1 MFMYTNTK
9 YDECVFR
16 GQLFWIFFCFCFY
29 FVASVSQYTHLV
41 LFVSIKPAATTASK
55 LFLVLI
61 SQSKTTFFF
70 VFCFFLPGPVLVSTL
85 PD

>member
-9 YDECVFR
+9 EYDECVFR
-16 GQLFWIFFCFCFY
+16 KQLFLFFY

-41 LFVSIKPAATTASK
+41 LFVSIKPVATTASK
-55 LFLVLI
+55 LFLVLV
-61 SQSKTTFFF
+61 SQCKTTFFF
-70 VFCFFLPGPVLVSTL
+70 FFTWSSSLHFSTL